1 MEKKTL
7 FFGVIALIGVA
18 ALCKSKADES
28 LVENN
33 YPIQVFKIKYGFLA
47 YNLNQ
52 KQYLEELLYVTS
64 DTTIDLELRNLN
76 QTQLSEWKTDWINI
90 VNTYFTG
97 STEKSAL
104 LEFIESKYDEY
115 YSLVNLY
122 PKILNLS
129 GYLFN
134 VPSARVEEVLRAFN
148 DPCTPSDYNAW
159 CNHNLY
165 VESGGGCVDWNIA
178 KSQLNNFL
186 NAYVGYLKDYPQHAE
201 AAAMLKDKW
210 NACSPAGAPKF

>member
-18 ALCKSKADES
+18 ALWKSKADES

-33 YPIQVFKIKYGFLA
+33 YPIQVFKVKYGFLA

-76 QTQLSEWKTDWINI
+76 QTQLSEWETDWINI

-104 LEFIESKYDEY
+104 IEFIESKYDEY
-115 YSLVNLY
+115 YPSANPY

-134 VPSARVEEVLRAFN
+134 VPSATVEAVLRAFN

-178 KSQLNNFL
+178 KGQLNSFL
-186 NAYVGYLKDYPQHAE
+186 NSYVGYLKDYPQHAE